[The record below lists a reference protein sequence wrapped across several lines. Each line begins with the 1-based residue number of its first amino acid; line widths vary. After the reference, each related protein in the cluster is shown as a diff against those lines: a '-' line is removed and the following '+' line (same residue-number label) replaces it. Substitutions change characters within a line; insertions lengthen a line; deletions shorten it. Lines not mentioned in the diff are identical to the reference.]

1 MSEAEDW
8 GDNFYTCMVCE
19 KHFRSPLYEI
29 SRGYERTIFFDGD
42 QIPVVEPAGSEGI
55 GTYCSAA
62 CLNQDR
68 DKLLLKENVR
78 ATFPGIGPIEVCSRC
93 GKPVDMVQFH
103 LSWTEE
109 ELNCQWGPFIDVL
122 QPINVQSLAVVCQQ
136 CAPLNAAAIQEERSS
151 SNLVDV
157 VA

>member
-1 MSEAEDW
+1 MNEAEDW
-8 GDNFYTCMVCE
+8 GDNFYSCMVCE
-19 KHFRSPLYEI
+19 KHFRSPLFSI

-42 QIPVVEPAGSEGI
+42 RMHEVEPIDSEGI
-55 GTYCSAA
+55 GSYCSAE

-68 DKLLLKENVR
+68 DKLLLQENVR

-93 GKPVDMVQFH
+93 GNPVDMVQIH

-109 ELNCQWGPFIDVL
+109 ELNCQWGQFIDVL
-122 QPINVQSLAVVCQQ
+122 QPIYVRSLAVVCQQ
-136 CAPLNAAAIQEERSS
+136 CAPLSTTAIHEERSS